1 MELEDIIQE
10 LDRRFDLPLRE
21 YYERRLIFWQDPEGE
36 FREEI
41 AGVKLQHAKVLVLTG
56 RNTFLAKK
64 LLSHDDLTSNYLV
77 YVPFAYERQEDNW
90 LLDLELASESFRA
103 DLVSMWMREMEM
115 PDEMQYRKLFKKYRK
130 FFNAAARREKFTAMM
145 AHRYSPAQ
153 VMLAMMA
160 VLTKSRSTD
169 PGDILRAVFED
180 GYDLE
185 TNEAYQR
192 LAAYDLSAIFW
203 SMVRQATGYNE
214 QEASSLERLLLHI
227 FVTAASRVLPER
239 AFREIA
245 ELRGQ
250 GFETYCFDFV
260 SEWMHGVRRREFR
273 PVAEH
278 AARSLN
284 LVHRLQEL
292 SIQELGSFDLFPC
305 IDTIILQKLLQ
316 DAIDNLLDPD
326 ALTKVVERRR
336 TTFWYEEYEDL
347 YDAIVE
353 AGHMTDFLRSHAAG
367 FHLTSAQEIWA
378 AYTSD
383 YYRMDACYRKFHTAF
398 AKLLNESLPT
408 ALDDRFKQLAQ
419 TVESSYAEGYL
430 ERLGEN
436 WTKNCAHDL
445 AAYGKIQEVPEQETF
460 YRYKIAPLTSRIFVI
475 ISDAM
480 RYEVAATLAQE
491 LERDIPSEVQLTS
504 CQSMFPSITK
514 FGMAALLPHKELTVA
529 PAGSGLA
536 VLADGQSTEA
546 PNRDAVL
553 KAANPKSIAMKATDI
568 IAMKRSERSA
578 KVRGMDVVYIYHD
591 TIDAASHTDDK
602 KVFPACEEAIA
613 ELKNLVRIIV
623 NEFTGTSILL
633 TADHGFLYTMKPL
646 TEDSKAES
654 GLQKDQVIEQ
664 ARRYVITTPDAEPDY
679 LLPVN
684 FMKGAAPYKAFAP
697 REQIRLKIK
706 GSGLNFVHGGASLQE
721 MVVPVIDFRHVR
733 SDSAAY
739 KKHAEQYAMNPA
751 SVRLLSSGHKV
762 SNMSFSLNFYQVE
775 AVGTGFIPA
784 NFDVYFTDAYGNVV
798 SDIQKIIAD
807 KVSQENAD
815 RTFRCTFN
823 LKAGDYSRN
832 AEYFL
837 IIQNTDNGEVVQ
849 KVSFQIDTAFQKDEF
864 NFMA

>member
-21 YYERRLIFWQDPEGE
+21 YYERRIIFWQDPEGE

-41 AGVKLQHAKVLVLTG
+41 AGVKLQNAKVLVLTG
-56 RNTFLAKK
+56 RNAFLAKK
-64 LLSHDDLTSNYLV
+64 LLSHDDITSNYLV

-90 LLDLELASESFRA
+90 LLDLELMSDSFRA
-103 DLVSMWMREMEM
+103 DLVSMWMSEMKM
-115 PDEMQYRKLFKKYRK
+115 PDEVPYRKLFKKYRK
-130 FFNAAARREKFTAMM
+130 FFNAAARRDKFAAMM
-145 AHRYSPAQ
+145 ADRYSPAQ

-169 PGDILRAVFED
+169 PGDILRAVFQD
-180 GYDLE
+180 GYE
-185 TNEAYQR
+185 REANEAYQR
-192 LAAYDLSAIFW
+192 LAAYGLDTIFW
-203 SMVRQATGYNE
+203 SMVRQATGYDE
-214 QEASSLERLLLHI
+214 QQDSSLERLLLHL

-367 FHLTSAQEIWA
+367 FHLTSAQEIWS

-419 TVESSYAEGYL
+419 IVESSYAEGYL

-553 KAANPKSIAMKATDI
+553 KAANPKSIALKAADI

-646 TEDSKAES
+646 TEDSKAGS

-664 ARRYVITTPDAEPDY
+664 ARRYVITTPDAEPDH

-739 KKHAEQYAMNPA
+739 KKHAEQYAMKPA

-807 KVSQENAD
+807 KVSQENTE

-837 IIQNTDNGEVVQ
+837 VIHNTDNGEVVQ
-849 KVSFQIDTAFQKDEF
+849 KVSFQIDTAFQKDDF
-864 NFMA
+864 NFME

>member
-1 MELEDIIQE
+1 
-10 LDRRFDLPLRE
+10 
-21 YYERRLIFWQDPEGE
+21 
-36 FREEI
+36 
-41 AGVKLQHAKVLVLTG
+41 
-56 RNTFLAKK
+56 
-64 LLSHDDLTSNYLV
+64 
-77 YVPFAYERQEDNW
+77 
-90 LLDLELASESFRA
+90 
-103 DLVSMWMREMEM
+103 
-115 PDEMQYRKLFKKYRK
+115 
-130 FFNAAARREKFTAMM
+130 
-145 AHRYSPAQ
+145 
-153 VMLAMMA
+153 
-160 VLTKSRSTD
+160 
-169 PGDILRAVFED
+169 
-180 GYDLE
+180 
-185 TNEAYQR
+185 
-192 LAAYDLSAIFW
+192 
-203 SMVRQATGYNE
+203 
-214 QEASSLERLLLHI
+214 
-227 FVTAASRVLPER
+227 
-239 AFREIA
+239 
-245 ELRGQ
+245 
-250 GFETYCFDFV
+250 
-260 SEWMHGVRRREFR
+260 
-273 PVAEH
+273 
-278 AARSLN
+278 
-284 LVHRLQEL
+284 
-292 SIQELGSFDLFPC
+292 
-305 IDTIILQKLLQ
+305 
-316 DAIDNLLDPD
+316 
-326 ALTKVVERRR
+326 
-336 TTFWYEEYEDL
+336 
-347 YDAIVE
+347 
-353 AGHMTDFLRSHAAG
+353 
-367 FHLTSAQEIWA
+367 
-378 AYTSD
+378 
-383 YYRMDACYRKFHTAF
+383 
-398 AKLLNESLPT
+398 
-408 ALDDRFKQLAQ
+408 
-419 TVESSYAEGYL
+419 
-430 ERLGEN
+430 
-436 WTKNCAHDL
+436 
-445 AAYGKIQEVPEQETF
+445 
-460 YRYKIAPLTSRIFVI
+460 
-475 ISDAM
+475 M

-491 LERDIPSEVQLTS
+491 LERDIPSEIKLTS
-504 CQSMFPSITK
+504 CQSTFPSITK

-529 PAGSGLA
+529 PAGSGLT

-553 KAANPKSIAMKATDI
+553 KAANPKSIALKAADI

-654 GLQKDQVIEQ
+654 GLQKDQIIEQ
-664 ARRYVITTPDAEPDY
+664 ARRYVITTPDAEADH

-739 KKHAEQYAMNPA
+739 KKHAEQYAMKPA

-837 IIQNTDNGEVVQ
+837 IIHNTDNGEIVQ
-849 KVSFQIDTAFQKDEF
+849 KVSFQIDTAFQKDDF

>member
-21 YYERRLIFWQDPEGE
+21 YYERHIIFWQDPEGE

-64 LLSHDDLTSNYLV
+64 LLSHDDPTSNYLV

-103 DLVSMWMREMEM
+103 DLVSMWMTEMKI
-115 PDEMQYRKLFKKYRK
+115 PDEMPYRKLVKKYRR
-130 FFNAAARREKFTAMM
+130 FFNAAARRERFAAMM
-145 AHRYSPAQ
+145 ASHYSPTQ

-160 VLTKSRSTD
+160 VLTKSKSTD
-169 PGDILRAVFED
+169 SGDILRAVFED
-180 GYDLE
+180 GYE
-185 TNEAYQR
+185 REANEAYQR
-192 LAAYDLSAIFW
+192 LAAYDLDSIFW
-203 SMVRQATGYNE
+203 SMVRQATGYDE
-214 QEASSLERLLLHI
+214 QEDSSLSRLLLHL

-239 AFREIA
+239 AFREVS

-250 GFETYCFDFV
+250 GFETYCFDLV

-273 PVAEH
+273 PVVERVE
-278 AARSLN
+278 RSLN
-284 LVHRLQEL
+284 LVHRLQDL
-292 SIQELGSFDLFPC
+292 SLSELGTFDFFPC
-305 IDTIILQKLLQ
+305 IDDIILVKLLQ

-326 ALTKVVERRR
+326 VLTKVVEHRR
-336 TTFWYEEYEDL
+336 TTFWYEEHEIL
-347 YDAIVE
+347 YDALVE
-353 AGHMTDFLRSHAAG
+353 TGHMTDFLRSHAAG
-367 FHLTSAQEIWA
+367 FHLTSAQEIWT

-408 ALDDRFKQLAQ
+408 SLDDRFKQLAQ
-419 TVESSYAEGYL
+419 IVEAAYTEGYL
-430 ERLGEN
+430 ANLGEN

-445 AAYGKIQEVPEQETF
+445 ATYGKIQEVPEQETF

-491 LERDIPSEVQLTS
+491 LERDIPSEIKLTS

-514 FGMAALLPHKELTVA
+514 FGMAALLPHKELTVEK
-529 PAGSGLA
+529 AGSGLA
-536 VLADGQSTEA
+536 VLADGQSTDA

-553 KAANPKSIAMKATDI
+553 KAANPKSVALKATDI

-623 NEFTGTSILL
+623 NEFTGTRILL
-633 TADHGFLYTMKPL
+633 TADHGFLYTAEPL
-646 TEDSKAES
+646 TEDSKAGS
-654 GLQKDQVIEQ
+654 GLQKNQIIEQ
-664 ARRYVITTPDAEPDY
+664 GRRYLLTTPDAEAEH
-679 LLPVN
+679 LLPVR
-684 FMKGAAPYKAFAP
+684 FLKGTAPYRSFAP

-721 MVVPVIDFRHVR
+721 IVVPVIDFKHVR

-739 KKHAEQYAMNPA
+739 KKHAEQYAMKPA
-751 SVRLLSSGHKV
+751 SVHLLSSGHKV
-762 SNMSFSLNFYQVE
+762 SNMSFSLNFYQLE
-775 AVGTGFIPA
+775 AVGTGFLPA
-784 NFDVYFTDAYGNVV
+784 NFNISFTDAYGHAV
-798 SDIQKIIAD
+798 SDVQRIIAD
-807 KVSQENAD
+807 KVSQESTD
-815 RTFRCTFN
+815 RIFRCTFH
-823 LKAGDYSRN
+823 LKADEYSRN

-837 IIQNTDNGEVVQ
+837 IIQNADTGDIAQ
-849 KVSFQIDTAFQKDEF
+849 KVPFQIDTAFEQDAF
-864 NFMA
+864 HFLS

>member
-1 MELEDIIQE
+1 
-10 LDRRFDLPLRE
+10 
-21 YYERRLIFWQDPEGE
+21 
-36 FREEI
+36 
-41 AGVKLQHAKVLVLTG
+41 
-56 RNTFLAKK
+56 
-64 LLSHDDLTSNYLV
+64 
-77 YVPFAYERQEDNW
+77 
-90 LLDLELASESFRA
+90 
-103 DLVSMWMREMEM
+103 
-115 PDEMQYRKLFKKYRK
+115 
-130 FFNAAARREKFTAMM
+130 
-145 AHRYSPAQ
+145 
-153 VMLAMMA
+153 
-160 VLTKSRSTD
+160 
-169 PGDILRAVFED
+169 
-180 GYDLE
+180 
-185 TNEAYQR
+185 
-192 LAAYDLSAIFW
+192 
-203 SMVRQATGYNE
+203 MVRQATGYDE
-214 QEASSLERLLLHI
+214 QQDSSLERLLLHL

-305 IDTIILQKLLQ
+305 IDDIILQKLLQ

-326 ALTKVVERRR
+326 ALTKVIERRR
-336 TTFWYEEYEDL
+336 TTFWYEEHEDL

-378 AYTSD
+378 AYTND

-419 TVESSYAEGYL
+419 IVESSYAEGYL

-529 PAGSGLA
+529 PAGSGLT

-553 KAANPKSIAMKATDI
+553 KAANPKSIALKAADI

-664 ARRYVITTPDAEPDY
+664 ARRYVITTPDAEPDH

-739 KKHAEQYAMNPA
+739 KKHAEQYAMKPA

-807 KVSQENAD
+807 KVSQENTE

-837 IIQNTDNGEVVQ
+837 VIHNTDNGEIVQ
-849 KVSFQIDTAFQKDEF
+849 KVSFQIDTAFQKDDF
-864 NFMA
+864 NFME

>member
-10 LDRRFDLPLRE
+10 LDRRFALPLRE
-21 YYERRLIFWQDPEGE
+21 YYERRIIFWQDPEGE

-41 AGVKLQHAKVLVLTG
+41 AGVKLQNAKVLVLTG
-56 RNTFLAKK
+56 RNAFLAKK

-90 LLDLELASESFRA
+90 LLDLELMSDSFRA
-103 DLVSMWMREMEM
+103 DLVSMWMSEMKM

-130 FFNAAARREKFTAMM
+130 FFNAAARREKFAAMM
-145 AHRYSPAQ
+145 AGRYSPAQ

-160 VLTKSRSTD
+160 VLTKSKSTD
-169 PGDILRAVFED
+169 PGDILRAVFQD
-180 GYDLE
+180 GYE
-185 TNEAYQR
+185 REANEAYQR
-192 LAAYDLSAIFW
+192 LAAYGLDTIFW
-203 SMVRQATGYNE
+203 SMVRQATGYDE
-214 QEASSLERLLLHI
+214 QQDSSLERLLLHL

-284 LVHRLQEL
+284 LVHRLQNL

-336 TTFWYEEYEDL
+336 TTFWYEEHEDL

-419 TVESSYAEGYL
+419 IVESSYDEGYL

-445 AAYGKIQEVPEQETF
+445 ATYGKIQEVPEQETF

-491 LERDIPSEVQLTS
+491 LERDIPSEVKLTS

-514 FGMAALLPHKELTVA
+514 FGMAALLPHKELTVEA
-529 PAGSGLA
+529 SGSGLT

-553 KAANPKSIAMKATDI
+553 KAANPKSIALKAADI
-568 IAMKRSERSA
+568 IAMKRSERST

-602 KVFPACEEAIA
+602 KVFPDCEETIA

-633 TADHGFLYTMKPL
+633 TADHGFVYTMKPL

-664 ARRYVITTPDAEPDY
+664 ARRYVITTPDAEADH

-721 MVVPVIDFRHVR
+721 MVVPVIDFKHVR

-739 KKHAEQYAMNPA
+739 KKHAEQYAMKPA

-837 IIQNTDNGEVVQ
+837 VIHNTDNGEIVQ
-849 KVSFQIDTAFQKDEF
+849 KVSFQIDTAFQKDDF
-864 NFMA
+864 NFMD

>member
-1 MELEDIIQE
+1 M
-10 LDRRFDLPLRE
+10 
-21 YYERRLIFWQDPEGE
+21 
-36 FREEI
+36 
-41 AGVKLQHAKVLVLTG
+41 
-56 RNTFLAKK
+56 
-64 LLSHDDLTSNYLV
+64 
-77 YVPFAYERQEDNW
+77 
-90 LLDLELASESFRA
+90 
-103 DLVSMWMREMEM
+103 
-115 PDEMQYRKLFKKYRK
+115 
-130 FFNAAARREKFTAMM
+130 
-145 AHRYSPAQ
+145 
-153 VMLAMMA
+153 
-160 VLTKSRSTD
+160 
-169 PGDILRAVFED
+169 
-180 GYDLE
+180 
-185 TNEAYQR
+185 
-192 LAAYDLSAIFW
+192 
-203 SMVRQATGYNE
+203 
-214 QEASSLERLLLHI
+214 
-227 FVTAASRVLPER
+227 
-239 AFREIA
+239 
-245 ELRGQ
+245 
-250 GFETYCFDFV
+250 
-260 SEWMHGVRRREFR
+260 
-273 PVAEH
+273 
-278 AARSLN
+278 
-284 LVHRLQEL
+284 
-292 SIQELGSFDLFPC
+292 
-305 IDTIILQKLLQ
+305 
-316 DAIDNLLDPD
+316 
-326 ALTKVVERRR
+326 
-336 TTFWYEEYEDL
+336 
-347 YDAIVE
+347 
-353 AGHMTDFLRSHAAG
+353 
-367 FHLTSAQEIWA
+367 
-378 AYTSD
+378 
-383 YYRMDACYRKFHTAF
+383 
-398 AKLLNESLPT
+398 
-408 ALDDRFKQLAQ
+408 
-419 TVESSYAEGYL
+419 
-430 ERLGEN
+430 
-436 WTKNCAHDL
+436 
-445 AAYGKIQEVPEQETF
+445 PEQETF

-491 LERDIPSEVQLTS
+491 LERDIPSEVKLTS

-553 KAANPKSIAMKATDI
+553 KAANPKSIALKATDI

-664 ARRYVITTPDAEPDY
+664 ARRYVITTPDAEPDH

-739 KKHAEQYAMNPA
+739 KKHAEQYAMKPA

-837 IIQNTDNGEVVQ
+837 VIHNTDNGEIVQ
-849 KVSFQIDTAFQKDEF
+849 KVSFQIDTAFQKDDF
-864 NFMA
+864 NFME